1 MICPFSVC
9 PVQQESRPD
18 GPQLSRC
25 VGEDVGEVISG
36 KRRRTQVD
44 YEVLNS
50 YLFGGEQD
58 EDQEDAEYAVDACA
72 DDSDDEIRVRKAAKR
87 PKKAKPGAG
96 RR

>member
-1 MICPFSVC
+1 M
-9 PVQQESRPD
+9 
-18 GPQLSRC
+18 
-25 VGEDVGEVISG
+25 GEVLSG

-58 EDQEDAEYAVDACA
+58 EDQEDAEYAVDAYA
-72 DDSDDEIRVRKAAKR
+72 DDSDDEIRNRKAAKR
-87 PKKAKPGAG
+87 PKNPKQGAG